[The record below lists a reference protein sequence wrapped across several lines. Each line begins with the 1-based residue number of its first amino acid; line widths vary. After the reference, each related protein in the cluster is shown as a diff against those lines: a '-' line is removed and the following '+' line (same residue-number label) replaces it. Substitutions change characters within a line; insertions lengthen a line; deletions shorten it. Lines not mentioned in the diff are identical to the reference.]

1 MTTLK
6 TLIVVTALVANGTS
20 LVVAQNGAPT
30 SGQLPVA
37 GGAAGTPAAPDLAS
51 GTSTRTAR
59 HHGTRHHRMYMMSVN
74 RSHKGSKLAPASNAR
89 PYFLQLEAAL
99 TQLTRLTK
107 TVREIRTL

>member
-20 LVVAQNGAPT
+20 LVVAQNGPPT

-51 GTSTRTAR
+51 GTSTRTAH
-59 HHGTRHHRMYMMSVN
+59 HHGTKHHRMYLMSVN
-74 RSHKGSKLAPASNAR
+74 RTHKGSKLTPANNAK
-89 PYFLQLEAAL
+89 LQK
-99 TQLTRLTK
+99 Q
-107 TVREIRTL
+107 

>member
-20 LVVAQNGAPT
+20 LVVAQNGPPT

-37 GGAAGTPAAPDLAS
+37 GGAAGTPATDLAS
-51 GTSTRTAR
+51 DTSTRTAR

-74 RSHKGSKLAPASNAR
+74 RSHKGSKLAPTSNAR
-89 PYFLQLEAAL
+89 PLSEWLH
-99 TQLTRLTK
+99 RP
-107 TVREIRTL
+107 

>member
-6 TLIVVTALVANGTS
+6 TLIVVTALLANGTS
-20 LVVAQNGAPT
+20 LVVAQNGLPT
-30 SGQLPVA
+30 SGLPVA
-37 GGAAGTPAAPDLAS
+37 GGAAGTPAAADLAS

-89 PYFLQLEAAL
+89 PLSEWLH
-99 TQLTRLTK
+99 RP
-107 TVREIRTL
+107 

>member
-20 LVVAQNGAPT
+20 LVVAQNGPPT

-51 GTSTRTAR
+51 DTSTRTAR
-59 HHGTRHHRMYMMSVN
+59 HHGKRHHRMYMMSVN

-89 PYFLQLEAAL
+89 PLSEWLH
-99 TQLTRLTK
+99 RP
-107 TVREIRTL
+107 